1 MTHSIEIVPLQC
13 TETGLRLRTKFKA
26 ATEYDVVARRV
37 TKGKKEFLWRKP
49 AETIEEARRIAA
61 EAQDAFGA
69 DAMVIGDLPHQPA
82 APLRSAPPVNGHA
95 ALSL

>member
-1 MTHSIEIVPLQC
+1 MTHSIEIVPLHC

-37 TKGKKEFLWRKP
+37 AKGKNEFLWRKP

-61 EAQDAFGA
+61 EAQDDFGA
-69 DAMVIGDLPHQPA
+69 DAMVIGDLPHRPA
-82 APLRSAPPVNGHA
+82 APLRAAPPADNRA